1 MWRSGPALSGAPVA
15 DPSGTGTAGWAG
27 PGGWRGRTGSFAGRS
42 AMLGAVTTVVYTDGA
57 CSGNPGPGGWAWAV
71 PGGAW
76 ARGHDPDTTNQRME
90 LRAVLEATRTLEGE
104 LDVVTDSTYVA
115 NCFRDG
121 WWRGWEKRGW
131 RNSQKQPVA
140 NQDLWKPLIEAHK
153 EGRFGV
159 PRWVKGHSGDEMND
173 VVDRLAVA
181 SSLGGDDASGEAPP
195 KPDELGPADAA
206 DDRSAAP
213 TASGATGAANRLA
226 DMEPVA
232 RRAERRRRD
241 GRIPAGTLCVTG
253 GQRSVP
259 PGSGAASDLRRRL
272 AEMMAA
278 YAQLHDDL
286 VVLTG
291 LRAGAEALAGE
302 AAIDAGVDWV
312 AVLPWP
318 DPQDHMRLAD
328 RDTFTALRAQ
338 APAEVVLERKVPPT
352 RADRAQALG
361 RRDAWLASVA
371 DLALVAWD
379 GEDADGGVFS
389 RRVEKTVGDD
399 LIVLW

>member
-1 MWRSGPALSGAPVA
+1 M
-15 DPSGTGTAGWAG
+15 
-27 PGGWRGRTGSFAGRS
+27 
-42 AMLGAVTTVVYTDGA
+42 TTVVYTDGA

-90 LRAVLEATRTLEGE
+90 LRAALEASRSLGGE
-104 LDVVTDSTYVA
+104 LDIVTDSTYVA

-121 WWRGWEKRGW
+121 WWRGWERRGW
-131 RNSQKQPVA
+131 RNAKKEPVA
-140 NQDLWKPLIEAHK
+140 NQDLWKPLIEAHR

-181 SSLGGDDASGEAPP
+181 SSHRGDEACGASPP
-195 KPDELGPADAA
+195 DPDELGPADAP
-206 DDRSAAP
+206 R
-213 TASGATGAANRLA
+213 SGATAAASGSGGAARLT
-226 DMEPVA
+226 DMEPAA

-241 GRIPAGTLCVTG
+241 GRIPEGTLCVTG

-259 PGSGAASDLRRRL
+259 ADPAEATDLRRRL

-278 YAQLHDDL
+278 HAQLHPDL

-291 LRAGAEALAGE
+291 LRPGAEALAGQ
-302 AAIDAGVDWV
+302 AAIDAGVDWL

-318 DPQDHMRLAD
+318 DPQDHLRAAD
-328 RDTFTALRAQ
+328 RDAFVALRAQ
-338 APAEVVLERKVPPT
+338 APAEVVLERKVPST
-352 RADRAQALG
+352 RADRAKALG

-371 DLALVAWD
+371 DVALVAWD
-379 GEDADGGVFS
+379 GVDADGGAFV
-389 RRVEKTVGDD
+389 RRLEKTVGDD

>member
-1 MWRSGPALSGAPVA
+1 MAP
-15 DPSGTGTAGWAG
+15 PTI
-27 PGGWRGRTGSFAGRS
+27 
-42 AMLGAVTTVVYTDGA
+42 VYTDGA

-121 WWRGWEKRGW
+121 WWKGWERRGW

-140 NQDLWKPLIEAHK
+140 NRDLWEPLIEAHK
-153 EGRFGV
+153 AGRFGV
-159 PRWVKGHSGDEMND
+159 PRWVKGHSGDVMND
-173 VVDRLAVA
+173 LVDRLAVA
-181 SSLGGDDASGEAPP
+181 SATRGDDGAGSTPP
-195 KPDELGPADAA
+195 EDHELGPADAPGA
-206 DDRSAAP
+206 GSGRAGLTAA
-213 TASGATGAANRLA
+213 AARLA
-226 DMEPVA
+226 DMEPA
-232 RRAERRRRD
+232 ERRAERRRRD

-259 PGSGAASDLRRRL
+259 EDPGEAGDLRRRL
-272 AEMMAA
+272 AEMMAGL
-278 YAQLHDDL
+278 AQIHDDL

-291 LRAGAEALAGE
+291 LRPGAEALAGR
-302 AAIDAGVDWV
+302 AALDAGVDWV

-318 DPQDHMRLAD
+318 DPQDHMRFAD
-328 RDTFTALRAQ
+328 RDEFLALRGQ
-338 APAEVVLERKVPPT
+338 APAELVLERKVPAT
-352 RADRAQALG
+352 RADRAKALT
-361 RRDAWLASVA
+361 RRDAWLAAAA

-379 GEDADGGVFS
+379 GDDADGGAFA
-389 RRVEKTVGDD
+389 RRLEKAVGDD
-399 LIVLW
+399 LVVLW